1 MNVAIIDYGLGN
13 VASVAGALSYLGAP
27 AVVTAGVAALRAATK
42 LILPGV
48 GAFADGMG
56 KLRER
61 GLIEPLTEIVRSG
74 TPILGICLGAQLLCR
89 SSDEFGYHQGLGW
102 IDGDVRRLQSP
113 PASGVRLPH
122 VGWNEMRIAGVSPL
136 LEGIA
141 DRTLLYYCHSYAIQV
156 DEPRIAVG
164 FCDYGE
170 TFVAA
175 FQDRNVFG
183 IQPHPEKSQRA
194 GLDLLKNFLNA

>member
-1 MNVAIIDYGLGN
+1 LNIAIIDYGLGN
-13 VASVAGALSYLGAP
+13 VASVAGALNFLGAS
-27 AVVTAGVAALRAATK
+27 AILTCEVSELRAASK

-56 KLRER
+56 KLRKR
-61 GLIEPLTEIVRSG
+61 GLIEPLAEIVGKG

-89 SSDEFGYHQGLGW
+89 SSEEFGHHEGLGW
-102 IDGDVRRLQSP
+102 INGDVRRLRS
-113 PASGVRLPH
+113 ADSGLRLPH
-122 VGWNEMRIAGVSPL
+122 VGWNELRIVGASSL
-136 LEGIA
+136 LDGIA

-156 DEPRIAVG
+156 DEPEIAIG

-175 FQDRNVFG
+175 FQSKNVFG

>member
-1 MNVAIIDYGLGN
+1 MSVAIVDYGLGN
-13 VASVAGALSYLGAP
+13 VASVAGALSYLGTP
-27 AVVTAGVAALRAATK
+27 AVVTADLAKLRAATK

-48 GAFADGMG
+48 GAFADGMRN
-56 KLRER
+56 LRDR
-61 GLIEPLTEIVRSG
+61 NLIEPLGDVVRNG

-89 SSDEFGYHQGLGW
+89 SSDEFGHHQGLGW
-102 IDGDVRRLQSP
+102 INGNVRRLRSQD
-113 PASGVRLPH
+113 SGLRLPH
-122 VGWNEMRIAGVSPL
+122 VGWNEIRTAGDSPL
-136 LEGIA
+136 FAGIA

-156 DEPRIAVG
+156 DEPEIVVG
-164 FCDYGE
+164 SCEYGE

-194 GLDLLKNFLNA
+194 GLDLLKNFLAA